1 MNTFLRQTSTALFR
15 SANSEKSTDATTI
28 MIDNTQHV
36 YIRVT
41 LKRSRI
47 TAQCRPAVL
56 SACPEILQDLDDD
69 LCECLRLLPKS
80 VHPLIRRTCIW
91 INSQYAVGPIDQP
104 VALAH
109 ATAHH
114 HRAWLLWAKDCPDKQ
129 HGIEIYNCFSY
140 RKMRWHWNGCGL
152 ILHELC
158 HLIHQF
164 ALGLDNS
171 MIRDAYQKAKLS
183 EKYEQVL
190 RRDWAGLPIDCDLA
204 YAMVDEREFFAELS
218 VTYWSH
224 QYKTLDNASHTKIL
238 QSSPPFLEPT
248 TRARLGLKPLEK
260 NEHAHHCNKFYPFT
274 RGQLRHYDAETC
286 QVFDALWTE
295 IAGWE
300 DPFVVEND
308 CYCWHPFQSSEKISV
323 LVGPISDTVDL

>member
-171 MIRDAYQKAKLS
+171 MIREAYHKAKLS

-190 RRDWAGLPIDCDLA
+190 RRDWAGLTIDCDLA
-204 YAMVDEREFFAELS
+204 YAV
-218 VTYWSH
+218 
-224 QYKTLDNASHTKIL
+224 
-238 QSSPPFLEPT
+238 
-248 TRARLGLKPLEK
+248 
-260 NEHAHHCNKFYPFT
+260 
-274 RGQLRHYDAETC
+274 
-286 QVFDALWTE
+286 
-295 IAGWE
+295 
-300 DPFVVEND
+300 
-308 CYCWHPFQSSEKISV
+308 SV
-323 LVGPISDTVDL
+323 LPLRFIYS